1 MQTDFFANRWYKE
14 LNSLNNPAL
23 TDGVIFLRPHTPEDA
38 ADHLAGED
46 DDMAKWLS
54 GGRSTPAG
62 VKAFIR
68 NAQESWRTGG
78 PRRPFGVFDCASR
91 RLIGFVE
98 VNLARLAGP
107 GQVNV
112 SYGVFQNW
120 RGQGIAL
127 RAINL
132 MEQYLQSATEA
143 KQMVLRIMPENAASI
158 RVAEKSGFT
167 LLGVFDE
174 PEGRLVRYVKDMRS

>member
-1 MQTDFFANRWYKE
+1 M
-14 LNSLNNPAL
+14 
-23 TDGVIFLRPHTPEDA
+23 
-38 ADHLAGED
+38 
-46 DDMAKWLS
+46 
-54 GGRSTPAG
+54 
-62 VKAFIR
+62 
-68 NAQESWRTGG
+68 
-78 PRRPFGVFDCASR
+78 
-91 RLIGFVE
+91 IGFVE

-143 KQMVLRIMPENAASI
+143 KQMVLRIVPENAASI